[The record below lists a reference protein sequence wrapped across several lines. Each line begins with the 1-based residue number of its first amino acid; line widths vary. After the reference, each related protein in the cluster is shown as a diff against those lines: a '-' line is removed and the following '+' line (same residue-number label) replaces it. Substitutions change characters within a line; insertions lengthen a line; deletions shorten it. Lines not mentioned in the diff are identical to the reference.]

1 MASIN
6 CQTVEADPKT
16 CKPNGKIRGK
26 KPPKER
32 NTKHDSNCCKEGK
45 LYDIYKCS
53 PQVSNHTK
61 ATQTLNVRF
70 DDGEDGRGPPECD
83 NKYHSNKELVVTFST
98 GWFNKEKKGVST
110 KVVNECDSTMGCDGG
125 HSYQPPCV
133 NNIID
138 ASDTVWEALGVPTD
152 QRGGWTITGQMH
164 D

>member
-1 MASIN
+1 MNNKACSAFVLLI
-6 CQTVEADPKT
+6 CFLLIVSDTKWQDKRE
-16 CKPNGKIRGK
+16 

-45 LYDIYKCS
+45 LYDICPHKMVQQGKKRCLKYINIHGNGKT
-53 PQVSNHTK
+53 VK
-61 ATQTLNVRF
+61 A
-70 DDGEDGRGPPECD
+70 
-83 NKYHSNKELVVTFST
+83 KA
-98 GWFNKEKKGVST
+98 
-110 KVVNECDSTMGCDGG
+110 VNECDSTMGCDGG

-138 ASDTVWEALGVPTD
+138 DTVWEALGVTTD